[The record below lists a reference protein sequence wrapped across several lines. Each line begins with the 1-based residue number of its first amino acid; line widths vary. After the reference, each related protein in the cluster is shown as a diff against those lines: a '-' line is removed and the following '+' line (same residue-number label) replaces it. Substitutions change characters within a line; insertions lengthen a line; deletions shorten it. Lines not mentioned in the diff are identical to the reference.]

1 MPAVNLWARWRD
13 LMAAAPLLIADVV
26 AVDAP
31 RVLVEYPG
39 GARDWVYGSGPVG
52 GRVFIQSGKII
63 GEAPALALVIDEV

>member
-39 GARDWVYGSGPVG
+39 GARDWVYGTGTVSGQ
-52 GRVFIQSGKII
+52 VFIQGGKVI
-63 GEAPALALVIDEV
+63 GDAPALDLVVDEV

>member
-39 GARDWVYGSGPVG
+39 GARDWVYGTGTAG
-52 GRVFIQSGKII
+52 GRVFIQGGKVI
-63 GEAPALALVIDEV
+63 GDAPALALVVDEV